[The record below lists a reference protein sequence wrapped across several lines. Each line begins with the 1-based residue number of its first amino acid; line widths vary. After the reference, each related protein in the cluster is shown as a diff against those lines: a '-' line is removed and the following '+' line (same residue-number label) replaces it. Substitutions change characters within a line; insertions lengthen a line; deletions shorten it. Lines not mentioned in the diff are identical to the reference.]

1 MLVIQT
7 QGTRFATQGRE
18 TAQGNLK
25 TNNHGHVQ
33 HHEPCNHE
41 PRTHSHTY
49 TLNTH
54 LVRPIAFYTFC
65 VTNVPASRSSRYD
78 TSDLRYSQKA
88 PYL

>member
-41 PRTHSHTY
+41 PRTHAFA
-49 TLNTH
+49 LLH
-54 LVRPIAFYTFC
+54 LLCNECPGI
-65 VTNVPASRSSRYD
+65 
-78 TSDLRYSQKA
+78 QIIQI
-88 PYL
+88 